1 MSAQQ
6 MSLIR
11 LLAIGMSLVAVLLSP
26 LAARSVQ
33 DPLQDPPVPTR
44 TAPANTCSFGGP
56 LVHVPSKS
64 GGNEGLLVRVSP
76 PVRGRYP
83 QGAPIAVHMI
93 AARPSV
99 SGSRACL
106 SEQGFVDV
114 GFLCPGGEYRDL
126 SGTVWKSGGAGVR
139 DQSQAQ
145 DCVEPLADV
154 LAFATGRV
162 PSTDGKS
169 IQEYVTGVRAM
180 TDNAGVIGWSFGG
193 NLAVLAMAQH
203 GSRFPDLKWYASWE
217 TPILGPVDDGR
228 GTVFERNPFYDSN
241 ADTIDFSR
249 LRYSND
255 MPLWVWPIIGLRPPQ
270 PRGGLY
276 LDDGNGRFNRDA
288 DFAFWVD
295 VEPGP
300 PLKVFYSPMVTREAL
315 EQKVFGDVWP
325 SHIATVEELDMRAR
339 NTDAL
344 RHIPQAIERLPR
356 LAVLVFESQEHH
368 IAGFGGARHVNAVE
382 QVNAWLAARAR
393 WIRFSPDVHYVTA
406 MMGKAPA
413 RSAQYPAMKV
423 LDGRSIAALLEP
435 EAERGGP
442 TDNQAM
448 TAVVSELA
456 DRTHF
461 DNWAPT
467 LTSVLVR

>member
-1 MSAQQ
+1 
-6 MSLIR
+6 
-11 LLAIGMSLVAVLLSP
+11 
-26 LAARSVQ
+26 
-33 DPLQDPPVPTR
+33 
-44 TAPANTCSFGGP
+44 
-56 LVHVPSKS
+56 
-64 GGNEGLLVRVSP
+64 
-76 PVRGRYP
+76 
-83 QGAPIAVHMI
+83 MI

-114 GFLCPGGEYRDL
+114 GFLCPGGEYRDP
-126 SGTVWKSGGAGVR
+126 SGTLWKSGGASVT

-145 DCVEPLADV
+145 NCVEPLADV
-154 LAFATGRV
+154 LSFSTGKVR
-162 PSTDGKS
+162 STEDKS

-180 TDNAGVIGWSFGG
+180 TDNAGVVGWSFGG

-203 GSRFPDLKWYASWE
+203 GNGFPDLKWYASWE

-228 GTVFERNPFYDSN
+228 GSVFEPNPFYDSN

-249 LRYSND
+249 LRYSKE
-255 MPLWVWPIIGLRPPQ
+255 MPLWIWPIIGLRPQQ

-276 LDDGNGRFNRDA
+276 LDGDGNGRFNRDA

-300 PLKVFYSPMVTREAL
+300 PLKVFYSPMVTRQAL
-315 EQKVFGDVWP
+315 ERRLFGDAWP
-325 SHIATVEELDMRAR
+325 SHIATVEELEMRAR
-339 NTDAL
+339 STDAL
-344 RHIPQAIERLPR
+344 RHIPQVVERLPG

-393 WIRFSPDVHYVTA
+393 WVRFSPDVHYVTE

-413 RSAQYPAMKV
+413 RVTQYPAMKA
-423 LDGRSIAALLEP
+423 LDGRTIVALLEP
-435 EAERGGP
+435 ESERGGP

-448 TAVVSELA
+448 SAVASELA

-467 LTSVLVR
+467 VSSVLAR